1 MLLIPL
7 LEGRDGPG
15 AGLRNVPWL
24 ENFSLGSG
32 SDFGAF
38 GDGLRLCPVLL
49 LFSCFKI
56 LFCGA
61 WTLLPS
67 QARLRKEEN
76 ERTGENGLKLP
87 QGN

>member
-56 LFCGA
+56 LFLWCLDSAAQPG
-61 WTLLPS
+61 
-67 QARLRKEEN
+67 QAEEG
-76 ERTGENGLKLP
+76 GE
-87 QGN
+87 

>member
-56 LFCGA
+56 FLWCLDYA
-61 WTLLPS
+61 A
-67 QARLRKEEN
+67 QAGQAEEG
-76 ERTGENGLKLP
+76 GE
-87 QGN
+87 